1 MKTTTFAIITDIHS
15 NIESLK
21 VSLDLINANPNVDK
35 IICLGDCFSLGPEPE
50 KTLELLQTLKNCTFV
65 RGNHD
70 RYLIEKL
77 WEDEIPSMEGMD
89 PNDPICKA
97 IVENEKW
104 NYNRIGRNGI
114 SF

>member
-1 MKTTTFAIITDIHS
+1 MFFIGTRTR
-15 NIESLK
+15 
-21 VSLDLINANPNVDK
+21 
-35 IICLGDCFSLGPEPE
+35 

-70 RYLIEKL
+70 RYLIML

-89 PNDPICKA
+89 PDDPICKA

-104 NYNRIGRNGI
+104 TYNKIGRNGV
-114 SF
+114 SFCR